1 MGLKE
6 AILDRLE
13 ASNKNKVKYG
23 RFIPN
28 SIGILFYKQS
38 KECKYMYCVLIKNKK
53 ESICSI
59 KKWTDTGFLYTEK
72 VKLVQKKN
80 NLSNHE
86 IIFKKLEDI
95 QCI

>member
-1 MGLKE
+1 
-6 AILDRLE
+6 
-13 ASNKNKVKYG
+13 
-23 RFIPN
+23 
-28 SIGILFYKQS
+28 
-38 KECKYMYCVLIKNKK
+38 MYCVLINNKK

-59 KKWTDTGFLYTEK
+59 NKWTDTGFLYTEK

>member
-6 AILDRLE
+6 AILERLE
-13 ASNKNKVKYG
+13 ASNKNKV

-38 KECKYMYCVLIKNKK
+38 KECKYMYCVLINNKK

-59 KKWTDTGFLYTEK
+59 NKWTDTGFLYTEK